1 MGKDINDLSRQNVQT
16 IVNKSI
22 NLLKLTYRVNKFKQS
37 FASIGDS
44 VVLQFLKTVI
54 KKEELSKN
62 VLNNED
68 LKKFG

>member
-22 NLLKLTYRVNKFKQS
+22 NLLKLTYRLNKFKQS

-44 VVLQFLKTVI
+44 EVLQFLKTVI

-62 VLNNED
+62 ALNNED